1 MKMRHAQAPQSAVPP
16 PDNGRGGPLLDLRRS
31 TLDYMRVT
39 STSPPFKRHGGRCI
53 YCRSELEAWRAA
65 RKRRTI
71 RRSTIRWLIATI
83 IALALLA
90 AAQHWKQPLLIW
102 NASPSVPVGLYRVA
116 YSPSPGPR
124 DLVVVRLPQ
133 RIAQLASR
141 RSYLPRSAYLVKPV
155 AAVAGDRVC
164 RFGARVFVR
173 HHFAVQVRA
182 RDQLGQP
189 LPVWQGCRTLGAGQL
204 FLLANHPHS
213 FDSRYFGSIDAG
225 QLVGIA
231 IPVWFPGSI

>member
-1 MKMRHAQAPQSAVPP
+1 MRLT
-16 PDNGRGGPLLDLRRS
+16 G
-31 TLDYMRVT
+31 
-39 STSPPFKRHGGRCI
+39 TSPPLKRQGGRCI
-53 YCRSELEAWRAA
+53 YCRPELEAWRAA
-65 RKRRTI
+65 RKRRTV

-90 AAQHWKQPLLIW
+90 AAQRWKQPLLIW
-102 NASPSVPVGLYRVA
+102 NATPSVPIGLYRVA
-116 YSPSPGPR
+116 YRPSPGPGH
-124 DLVVVRLPQ
+124 LVVVRLPP

-155 AAVAGDRVC
+155 TAITGDRVC

-173 HHFAVQVRA
+173 HRFAVQVRP
-182 RDQLGQP
+182 RDRLGQP

-204 FLLANHPHS
+204 FLLANHQHS

-225 QLVGIA
+225 QIVGVA
-231 IPVWFPGSI
+231 IPIWLPSAI